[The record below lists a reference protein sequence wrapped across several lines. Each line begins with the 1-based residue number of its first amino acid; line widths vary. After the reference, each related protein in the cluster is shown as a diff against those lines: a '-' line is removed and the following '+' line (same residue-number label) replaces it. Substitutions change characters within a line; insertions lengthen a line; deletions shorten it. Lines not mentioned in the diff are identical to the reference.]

1 MNSHVTQD
9 QFNNQLVLIH
19 KTMRDNQK
27 DSFEQLQIISKDVGK
42 IALSVEKLQLEQNI
56 RLDQHSIRI
65 TTVEALSKVNNEHRI
80 VTKSYRA
87 ISGVVL
93 TAIMVSYVKLLFFPA
108 PPL

>member
-1 MNSHVTQD
+1 MTDLVTQD

-19 KTMRDNQK
+19 QTMRDNQK

-56 RLDQHSIRI
+56 RLDQHSVRI
-65 TTVEALSKVNNEHRI
+65 TTVESLSKVNNEHRI
-80 VTKSYRA
+80 KTGAYWGIA
-87 ISGVVL
+87 GVIA
-93 TAIMVSYVKLLFFPA
+93 TAILGACVKLLFFPS

>member
-9 QFNNQLVLIH
+9 QFNSQLVLIH
-19 KTMRDNQK
+19 QTMRDNQK

-42 IALSVEKLQLEQNI
+42 IASSVEKLQLEQNL

-80 VTKSYRA
+80 ITKAYWG

-93 TAIMVSYVKLLFFPA
+93 TAVMVSCVKLLFFPA
-108 PPL
+108 PPI